1 MGITGGQIRNPC
13 KSPVDKG
20 FQKYIIIWF
29 FKIQECLLFVFFSS
43 SFRWVQPCFMNEDI
57 LVLEEACFHSLSDP
71 AISKLQNQHSNLPVQ
86 AITPENWIMDIQTI
100 LWSLT
105 WGKKKPRTS
114 LLGLLQWS
122 HFHFLNCYVTCYIFT
137 VKPSLETKIQCVHS
151 SAPDLSQGGQGYIW
165 EEKPQEPTTKQ
176 KRHTTTIK

>member
-100 LWSLT
+100 LWS
-105 WGKKKPRTS
+105 WGKKTSNVSAWASTVISFSLSKLLRNLLYFHSKAITGDKNPVCSFISSWSIPRRAGIH
-114 LLGLLQWS
+114 LGREATGAY
-122 HFHFLNCYVTCYIFT
+122 N
-137 VKPSLETKIQCVHS
+137 
-151 SAPDLSQGGQGYIW
+151 
-165 EEKPQEPTTKQ
+165 
-176 KRHTTTIK
+176 